1 MRNVSKL
8 KRFNIVFASALLA
21 LQGLPATAAATCT
34 MSPVANLTITGA
46 TVGSAHIVLS
56 DGSGTGDLSK
66 PGGAFVWDVP
76 MQIVHADGSQCTV
89 SDSVDNITQPM
100 FSDASGS
107 LLYVTTF
114 SGDNSLLYAVAVKDC
129 SVAWKSAPFSSG
141 PTLTHETFK
150 FVGAKPVILGPD
162 CLPTRK

>member
-1 MRNVSKL
+1 
-8 KRFNIVFASALLA
+8 
-21 LQGLPATAAATCT
+21 
-34 MSPVANLTITGA
+34 
-46 TVGSAHIVLS
+46 LS
-56 DGSGTGDLSK
+56 DGSGTGDLST

-129 SVAWKSAPFSSG
+129 RVAWKSAPFSSG

-162 CLPTRK
+162 CLPARK